1 MTFQHEVDRIF
12 VIDWSRCYFYSP
24 YKCYITESNFKWTE
38 YQIALNINKYI
49 DFTPWHLCFQI
60 CSNTQLIWQSRVYV
74 YIIANI
80 TWNKK
85 KKIIKSKWK
94 WKRYTRFFI
103 RSFSFSTLNAKRSS
117 DFWTTLF
124 LLLCGGGETFNRR
137 TIFCETEIAH
147 FSVASVSYQNIPPIR
162 FARLSIL
169 ILFFC
174 TLIFLL
180 FPDKSL
186 EILFF
191 KL

>member
-24 YKCYITESNFKWTE
+24 YKCYITETNFKWTE

-49 DFTPWHLCFQI
+49 DFTPWDLCFQI
-60 CSNTQLIWQSRVYV
+60 CSNIQLIWQSRVYV

-85 KKIIKSKWK
+85 KIIESKSK

-124 LLLCGGGETFNRR
+124 LLLCGGGKHSTGEQYFVRLKLLTSLWRLFH
-137 TIFCETEIAH
+137 IKIYHLLDLQGCPYWFIWIALY
-147 FSVASVSYQNIPPIR
+147 FSA
-162 FARLSIL
+162 L
-169 ILFFC
+169 
-174 TLIFLL
+174 
-180 FPDKSL
+180 
-186 EILFF
+186 
-191 KL
+191 